1 LFYMSV
7 KELEPVSARN
17 RLPANGFPVD
27 PGQSA
32 GQHPATVFV
41 SDQTGKTGSLV
52 SSQTMTS
59 RPLISILDADPELGA
74 GLSGDARDL
83 ARRPAVAAVHALPT
97 GPFEF
102 PVPNGESAAPAVG
115 LLVLDGLITR
125 DVELAKRSTTELL
138 GQGDII
144 RPWDDEA
151 SLDPLPGSVS
161 WAVLEPARVA
171 VLDRRFAAVAGRWP
185 SMLDTVVGRTVRRSR
200 QLSVQRAIAQVPR
213 VDARVLVLLWLLAD
227 RWGRVSPQGVRVP
240 LSLTHETIGKLVGA
254 RRPSVTTALGV
265 LTRRGLVERTDS
277 GWLLHGDPQEALP
290 ELL

>member
-1 LFYMSV
+1 
-7 KELEPVSARN
+7 
-17 RLPANGFPVD
+17 
-27 PGQSA
+27 
-32 GQHPATVFV
+32 VFV
-41 SDQTGKTGSLV
+41 FSQTGNPESLV
-52 SSQTMTS
+52 SSQTMTQ

-83 ARRPAVAAVHALPT
+83 ARRHAVAAVHALPT
-97 GPFEF
+97 GPFDF
-102 PVPNGESAAPAVG
+102 PSPNGESAAPAVG

-125 DVELAKRSTTELL
+125 DVELAGRSTTELL

-151 SLDPLPGSVS
+151 SLEPLPGSVS

-185 SMLDTVVGRTVRRSR
+185 TMLDTLIGRTARRSR
-200 QLSVQRAIAQVPR
+200 SLSVQRAIAQVPR

-240 LSLTHETIGKLVGA
+240 LALTHETIGKLVGA

>member
-1 LFYMSV
+1 VAS
-7 KELEPVSARN
+7 
-17 RLPANGFPVD
+17 
-27 PGQSA
+27 
-32 GQHPATVFV
+32 T
-41 SDQTGKTGSLV
+41 TT
-52 SSQTMTS
+52 SQ

-74 GLSGDARDL
+74 GLTGEAREL
-83 ARRPAVAAVHALPT
+83 ARRHAVATVYAFPT
-97 GPFEF
+97 GPLDMA
-102 PVPNGESAAPAVG
+102 VPNGDGAPAVG
-115 LLVLDGLITR
+115 LLILDGLITR

-138 GQGDII
+138 GQGDIV
-144 RPWDDEA
+144 RPWDDEQ
-151 SLDPLPGSVS
+151 SLDPLPGHVAWS
-161 WAVLEPARVA
+161 VLEPARVA

-185 SMLDTVVGRTVRRSR
+185 TMLDTLVGRTVRRSR
-200 QLSVQRAIAQVPR
+200 SLSVQRAIAQVPR

-265 LTRRGLVERTDS
+265 LSRRGLVERTDQ

>member
-1 LFYMSV
+1 
-7 KELEPVSARN
+7 
-17 RLPANGFPVD
+17 
-27 PGQSA
+27 
-32 GQHPATVFV
+32 VFV
-41 SDQTGKTGSLV
+41 LGQTGKTRSLV

-74 GLSGDARDL
+74 GLSGDAREL
-83 ARRPAVAAVHALPT
+83 ARRHAVAPVHALPT
-97 GPFEF
+97 GPFDF
-102 PVPNGESAAPAVG
+102 PSPNGESAAPAVG
-115 LLVLDGLITR
+115 LLILDGLITR
-125 DVELAKRSTTELL
+125 DVELARRSTTELL

-144 RPWDDEA
+144 RPWDDET
-151 SLDPLPGSVS
+151 SLEPLPGSVTWS
-161 WAVLEPARVA
+161 VLEPARVA

-185 SMLDTVVGRTVRRSR
+185 SMLDTLIGRTGRRARS
-200 QLSVQRAIAQVPR
+200 LSVQRAIAQVPR

-265 LTRRGLVERTDS
+265 LSRRGLVERTDT
-277 GWLLHGDPQEALP
+277 GWLLHGDPQDALP

>member
-1 LFYMSV
+1 MS
-7 KELEPVSARN
+7 PSTTT
-17 RLPANGFPVD
+17 
-27 PGQSA
+27 Q
-32 GQHPATVFV
+32 
-41 SDQTGKTGSLV
+41 
-52 SSQTMTS
+52 

-74 GLSGDARDL
+74 GLDGEAREL
-83 ARRPAVAAVHALPT
+83 ARRHAVAAVHALPS
-97 GPFEF
+97 GALDF
-102 PVPNGESAAPAVG
+102 PAPSENGLALG

-138 GQGDII
+138 GQGDVV
-144 RPWDDEA
+144 RPWDDEL
-151 SLDPLPGSVS
+151 SLDPLPGRVTWS
-161 WAVLEPARVA
+161 VLEPARVA

-185 SMLDTVVGRTVRRSR
+185 TMLETLIGRTVRRSR

-240 LSLTHETIGKLVGA
+240 LALTHETIGKLVGA

-265 LTRRGLVERTDS
+265 LSRRGLVERTDV
-277 GWLLHGDPQEALP
+277 GWLLHGDPQDALP

>member
-1 LFYMSV
+1 
-7 KELEPVSARN
+7 
-17 RLPANGFPVD
+17 
-27 PGQSA
+27 
-32 GQHPATVFV
+32 
-41 SDQTGKTGSLV
+41 
-52 SSQTMTS
+52 MTS

-83 ARRPAVAAVHALPT
+83 ARRHAMAAVHALPT
-97 GPFEF
+97 GPLDF
-102 PVPNGESAAPAVG
+102 PLPNGESAAPAVG

-125 DVELAKRSTTELL
+125 DVELAKRATTELI

-144 RPWDDEA
+144 RPWDDEL

-185 SMLDTVVGRTVRRSR
+185 SMLDTVIGRTARRSR

-254 RRPSVTTALGV
+254 RRPSVTTALGA
-265 LTRRGLVERTDS
+265 LTRRGLVERTDV
-277 GWLLHGDPQEALP
+277 GWLLHGDPQEDLK
-290 ELL
+290 ELLGGRSDLAEEAAGER

>member
-1 LFYMSV
+1 M
-7 KELEPVSARN
+7 E
-17 RLPANGFPVD
+17 
-27 PGQSA
+27 
-32 GQHPATVFV
+32 FV
-41 SDQTGKTGSLV
+41 LAQTGKHQERMPSLA
-52 SSQTMTS
+52 MTQ

-74 GLSGDARDL
+74 GLSGEARDL
-83 ARRPAVAAVHALPT
+83 ARRHAVATVHAFPS

-102 PVPNGESAAPAVG
+102 PSPNGESSAPAIG

-125 DVELAKRSTTELL
+125 DVELAGRSTTELL

-144 RPWDDEA
+144 RPWDDDL
-151 SLDPLPGSVS
+151 SLEPLPGSVS

-240 LSLTHETIGKLVGA
+240 LALTHETIGKLVGA

-265 LTRRGLVERTDS
+265 LGRRGLVERTDT
-277 GWLLHGDPQEALP
+277 GWLLHGDPHEALK

>member
-1 LFYMSV
+1 M
-7 KELEPVSARN
+7 P
-17 RLPANGFPVD
+17 
-27 PGQSA
+27 
-32 GQHPATVFV
+32 
-41 SDQTGKTGSLV
+41 
-52 SSQTMTS
+52 SSTTTQ

-74 GLSGDARDL
+74 GLDGEAREL
-83 ARRPAVAAVHALPT
+83 ARRHAVATVHALPS
-97 GPFEF
+97 GPLDF
-102 PVPNGESAAPAVG
+102 PSPAENGAAPAIG

-138 GQGDII
+138 GQGDVI
-144 RPWDDEA
+144 RPWDDEL
-151 SLDPLPGSVS
+151 SLDPLPGRVTWS
-161 WAVLEPARVA
+161 VLEPARVA

-185 SMLDTVVGRTVRRSR
+185 TMLDTLIGRTVRRSR

-240 LSLTHETIGKLVGA
+240 LALTHETIGKLVGA

-265 LTRRGLVERTDS
+265 LSRRGLVERTDA